1 MCDCICTM
9 EIEKIQRKERKK
21 ISLALRIK
29 KSQSVWMKEKNV
41 SPQALFDLALEEL
54 MKK

>member
-1 MCDCICTM
+1 M
-9 EIEKIQRKERKK
+9 EIKDIQRKEKKK

-29 KSQSVWMKEKNV
+29 ESQSKWMKDNNV
-41 SPQALFDLALEEL
+41 SPQALFDKALEKL